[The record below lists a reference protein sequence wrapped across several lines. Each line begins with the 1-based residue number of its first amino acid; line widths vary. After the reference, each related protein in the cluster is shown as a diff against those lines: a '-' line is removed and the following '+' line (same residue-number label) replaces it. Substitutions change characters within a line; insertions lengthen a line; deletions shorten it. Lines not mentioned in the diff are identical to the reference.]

1 MSGNGDTAVPKLKAV
16 VAMASNR
23 VIGKDGGLPWRL
35 PGDLKWF
42 KKLTLGH
49 PVLMGRKT
57 MESIGRPLPGRRNVV
72 ISRSLTAVPEGFAL
86 AAGIDESLALV
97 AGEEVASVIGG
108 AEIYRAMMP
117 RCSEVLLSYV
127 FHPYE
132 GDTRLPEFESEF
144 ELAEVLYRD
153 EDFELRRYVRRHIGG
168 ING

>member
-1 MSGNGDTAVPKLKAV
+1 MKGPVLRAV

-23 VIGKDGGLPWRL
+23 IIGKDGGLPWRL

-57 MESIGRPLPGRRNVV
+57 MESIGRPLPGRRNIV
-72 ISRSLTAVPEGFAL
+72 ISRSLTAVPEGFEH
-86 AAGIDESLALV
+86 AAGIDEALALV
-97 AGEEVASVIGG
+97 GGEEVASVIGG

-127 FHPYE
+127 YHPYE
-132 GDTRLPEFESEF
+132 GDTELPEFESEF
-144 ELAEVLYRD
+144 ELVEVIHRD
-153 EDFELRRYVRRHIGG
+153 EDFELRRYGRR
-168 ING
+168 